1 MPRST
6 VAALRT
12 SPETVLADLARL
24 ADLAGLSAALR
35 DGAPTRLVP
44 QRDVAPLPGAHSPPW
59 LLEGACIALR
69 DRGFRDLSAIWPA
82 PAPPTDDPA
91 RRALRA
97 LGVPDADDRR
107 GPIKP
112 LARMHALPRAFP
124 DGVSVCDRARG
135 ANLVHLG
142 TLRPHPHTTVAGA
155 MHGAL
160 HALLGERRHAL
171 APWTARALVDLL
183 ALTREVS
190 AGQFSVLDLTVLRPT
205 RRRAWP
211 AGWLLASADPVAL
224 DAVGARLLGYDPMRL
239 AHLRLA
245 HDDGLGVADPRD
257 LALVGDDLSAAR
269 HSPRAVT
276 TASPSSLS
284 LAAAR
289 VLAYTTLPEAFARA
303 RARAAERGHPRD
315 LAARWAE
322 TPWGGLYAD
331 YASRPEHA
339 DPLAPQRI

>member
-12 SPETVLADLARL
+12 SPATVLADLARL
-24 ADLAGLSAALR
+24 ADLAGLSTALR
-35 DGAPTRLVP
+35 EDRPTRLVP

-59 LLEGACIALR
+59 QVEGVCIALR
-69 DRGFRDLSAIWPA
+69 NKGFRDLSVIWPS
-82 PAPPTDDPA
+82 PSPPRDDPA
-91 RRALRA
+91 RRVLRA
-97 LGVPDADDRR
+97 LHVPDADDRR
-107 GPIKP
+107 ALLKP

-124 DGVSVCDRARG
+124 GGITVCDRARG

-142 TLRPHPHTTVAGA
+142 TLRPHPRTVVAGA

-171 APWTARALVDLL
+171 APWTARAVVDLL
-183 ALTREVS
+183 AITREVS
-190 AGQFSVLDLTVLRPT
+190 AGLFSVLDLTVLRPT
-205 RRRAWP
+205 PRRAWP
-211 AGWLLASADPVAL
+211 AGWILASTDPVAL
-224 DAVGARLLGYDPMRL
+224 DAVGARLLGYDPLRIE
-239 AHLRLA
+239 HLRLA

-257 LALVGDDLSAAR
+257 VTLVGDDLFAAR
-269 HSPRAVT
+269 HSPRAAVT
-276 TASPSSLS
+276 PTSSPLG

-289 VLAYTTLPEAFARA
+289 VLAYTALPETLAHARA
-303 RARAAERGHPRD
+303 LAAERPPHD

-322 TPWGGLYAD
+322 TPWGDLYAD